1 MVSSLLFRLN
11 IQKVKKQCFFGQK
24 GAFLAPLKIILKFFF
39 LETSILLISYILHL
53 TEVKSHNNC
62 SQYRKFAKMCRNH
75 PKMAKLSFSEG
86 GGGGVRQTFFSF
98 FLPQFISLCHKLSL
112 NHCGAKFL
120 NLV

>member
-24 GAFLAPLKIILKFFF
+24 GAFLAPLKIILQFFF

-62 SQYRKFAKMCRNH
+62 SQYRKFAKMSQNH
-75 PKMAKLSFSEG
+75 PKMAKLFFSEG
-86 GGGGVRQTFFSF
+86 GGGWSDNFLFLFFATVHHYM
-98 FLPQFISLCHKLSL
+98 P
-112 NHCGAKFL
+112 
-120 NLV
+120 